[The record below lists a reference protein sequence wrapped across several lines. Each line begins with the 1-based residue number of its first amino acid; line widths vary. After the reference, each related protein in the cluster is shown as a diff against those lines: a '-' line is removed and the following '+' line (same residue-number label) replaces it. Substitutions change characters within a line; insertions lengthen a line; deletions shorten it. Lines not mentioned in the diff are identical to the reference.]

1 MTATTITHVLDFIAG
16 HADERQIDTI
26 LETVKGRRKTLD
38 RHRALA
44 VRKDQKVTLNRLTP
58 KYLNGLT
65 GTVTALNDQRCTV
78 TLDEDSTNT
87 LRYTGRRYTVPPTM
101 KNYPLQGVPT
111 SCCEPQD

>member
-87 LRYTGRRYTVPPTM
+87 QRGQRRPSPTALTVRGLWRLMVT
-101 KNYPLQGVPT
+101 QFT
-111 SCCEPQD
+111 R